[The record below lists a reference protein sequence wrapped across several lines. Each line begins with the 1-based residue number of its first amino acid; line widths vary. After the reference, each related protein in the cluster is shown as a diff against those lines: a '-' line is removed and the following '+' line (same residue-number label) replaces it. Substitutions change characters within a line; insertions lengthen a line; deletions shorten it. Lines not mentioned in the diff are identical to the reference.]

1 MFEAKVV
8 RGDDK
13 AELYDELAQ
22 QLEGLLSGER
32 DAIANAANT
41 AALLFT
47 TLPDLNWAGF
57 YFLKSPDEL
66 VLGPFQGKPA
76 CVRIAVGRGV
86 CGAAVEQ
93 RRTMLVE
100 DVHAFADHIA
110 CDAASRSELVVPLI
124 RDGRVL
130 GVIDLDSPHVARFDR
145 DDQRGIE
152 AVAQIYLGPATTSA
166 CHDPHGD
173 DPPSDAAPVPLLC
186 VGASCRRRGCNDASA
201 LEPCG
206 F

>member
-1 MFEAKVV
+1 MFEAKALKV
-8 RGDDK
+8 DDK
-13 AELYDELAQ
+13 PEFYRELAL

-57 YFLKSPDEL
+57 YFLRSPDEL

-76 CVRIAVGRGV
+76 CVRIAAGRGV
-86 CGAAVEQ
+86 CGAAVAE

-110 CDAASRSELVVPLI
+110 CDAASRSELVVPLMKDDAI
-124 RDGRVL
+124 L
-130 GVIDLDSPHVARFDR
+130 GVLDLDSPKPARFDAE
-145 DDQRGIE
+145 DQAGIE
-152 AVAQIYLGPATTSA
+152 TLALTDHDAVDGIPEA
-166 CHDPHGD
+166 
-173 DPPSDAAPVPLLC
+173 DAAAREANSQIGP
-186 VGASCRRRGCNDASA
+186 
-201 LEPCG
+201 
-206 F
+206 